1 VPATRSGLRKLGR
14 VISCRDSILASS
26 CGDRVFVYTALR
38 LDKKA
43 YIGLSNRAGI
53 GMVLTISSRKG
64 GCGKTVLAM
73 TLVASLAEDGADVAL
88 LDTDPNHAAHR
99 WVTETRRPPIQAYAE
114 ADAERLAELLPTL
127 AERHELLIIDTAG
140 FGNQAA
146 MVAAAGADL
155 VLVPVTPGEGDLVEA
170 QRTVSYVEGL
180 GRSTR
185 RAIPVRVLANRI
197 RRATTLSRHVLAQ
210 LEALGL
216 PRVQTVLSEA
226 VTYGEI
232 SFSGVLPTDGT
243 SATEIAALMAELRE
257 GAWLPNLRQGINL
270 DIREGVKV

>member
-1 VPATRSGLRKLGR
+1 
-14 VISCRDSILASS
+14 
-26 CGDRVFVYTALR
+26 
-38 LDKKA
+38 
-43 YIGLSNRAGI
+43 
-53 GMVLTISSRKG
+53 MVLTISSRKG

-73 TLVASLAEDGADVAL
+73 ILAATLADEGADVAL

-99 WVTETRRPPIQAYAE
+99 WATDTRKPPIQAYAE

-127 AERHELLIIDTAG
+127 AERHDLLIIDTAG

-185 RAIPVRVLANRI
+185 RTIPVRVVANRV
-197 RRATTLSRHVLAQ
+197 RRATTLSRHVLSQ
-210 LEALGL
+210 LGTLSL
-216 PRVQTVLSEA
+216 PRLQTVLSEA
-226 VTYGEI
+226 VSYGEI

-243 SATEIAALMAELRE
+243 SATEITALIAELRE
-257 GAWLPNLRQGINL
+257 GNWLPALRKGVNMKVRQ
-270 DIREGVKV
+270 GVKV

>member
-1 VPATRSGLRKLGR
+1 
-14 VISCRDSILASS
+14 
-26 CGDRVFVYTALR
+26 
-38 LDKKA
+38 
-43 YIGLSNRAGI
+43 
-53 GMVLTISSRKG
+53 MVLTISSRKG

-73 TLVASLAEDGADVAL
+73 ILAATLAEDGADVAL

-99 WVTETRRPPIQAYAE
+99 WATDTRKPPIQAYAE

-155 VLVPVTPGEGDLVEA
+155 VLVPITPGEGDLIEA

-185 RAIPVRVLANRI
+185 RAIPVRVVAVTPRHHTVASRAGTAIGTRAAAVGDDAERVRLLRRDQLFRGVAERRHVSRRN
-197 RRATTLSRHVLAQ
+197 RRAD
-210 LEALGL
+210 
-216 PRVQTVLSEA
+216 
-226 VTYGEI
+226 
-232 SFSGVLPTDGT
+232 SGV
-243 SATEIAALMAELRE
+243 A
-257 GAWLPNLRQGINL
+257 
-270 DIREGVKV
+270 